1 MALIKSIT
9 LENGI
14 TVNYHRVV
22 RINNIIN
29 RETIIEVA
37 SYTSKE
43 KRVEEKTALKENK
56 PMDVYIFTNYL
67 SMPYS
72 QTMDVNEAYAY
83 LKTLEDFDGAED
95 EIDGDE
101 VDIEDEE

>member
-1 MALIKSIT
+1 MALIKEMV
-9 LENGI
+9 LGNGI
-14 TVNYHRVV
+14 PVKYHRVV
-22 RINNIIN
+22 RINNIVN
-29 RETIIEVA
+29 HETIIEVA

-43 KRVEEKTALKENK
+43 KREEEKTALKEHK

-95 EIDGDE
+95 EIDRDE